1 MILLRQG
8 YGGLVERR
16 AFLTALSAFAA
27 VALERFDVLAAQ
39 APAAS
44 IDPLVDD
51 LVAGNRILAMEG
63 VLDGMGHISA
73 RHPGRPGRFLLAR
86 SVAPE
91 LVTRDD
97 IMEFDFDGMPVDA
110 RGRTPYKERFIH
122 SEIYRLREDVN
133 AIVHCHAPSLIPFAD
148 TRVMLR
154 AMYHMAAFVA
164 EGVPVFD
171 IRAVAGVTDLLVSD
185 AKLGK
190 ALAQALGSK
199 PAALMKYHGAV
210 VVASSVPNVVGRSI
224 YLEINARI
232 QIQTMT
238 LGGGAGTFSYIDP
251 AEARLRMA
259 DPNEYSRAWELW
271 KRKLSRPES
280 TR

>member
-1 MILLRQG
+1 MM
-8 YGGLVERR
+8 ERR
-16 AFLTALSAFAA
+16 GFLTALGAFAA
-27 VALERFDVLAAQ
+27 IALERFDVVAAQ
-39 APAAS
+39 ASGAS
-44 IDPLVDD
+44 LDALVDD
-51 LVAGNRILAMEG
+51 LVSGNRILAMES

-73 RHPGRPGRFLLAR
+73 RQPGRAGRFLLAR

-122 SEIYRLREDVN
+122 SEIYRARSDVN
-133 AIVHCHAPSLIPFAD
+133 AIVHCHTPSLIPFAD
-148 TRVMLR
+148 SRVPLR

-171 IRAVAGVTDLLVSD
+171 IRAAAGMTDLLVGD
-185 AKLGK
+185 AKLGR

-199 PAALMKYHGAV
+199 PAALMRHHGAV
-210 VVASSVPNVVGRSI
+210 VVATSVPTAVGRSI
-224 YLEINARI
+224 YLDLNARI

-238 LGGGAGTFSYIDP
+238 LGGSGTFSYIDP

-271 KRKLSRPES
+271 KRKLNR
-280 TR
+280 

>member
-1 MILLRQG
+1 MI
-8 YGGLVERR
+8 ERR
-16 AFLTALSAFAA
+16 TFLTALSAFAA
-27 VALERFDVLAAQ
+27 IALERFDVAAAQ
-39 APAAS
+39 APGAS
-44 IDPLVDD
+44 IDPLIDD
-51 LVAGNRILAMEG
+51 LVAGNRILAMED

-73 RHPGRPGRFLLAR
+73 RHPGRAGRFLLAR

-122 SEIYRLREDVN
+122 GEIYRVRSDVN
-133 AIVHCHAPSLIPFAD
+133 AIVHCHTPSLIPFAD
-148 TRVMLR
+148 STARMR

-171 IRAVAGVTDLLVSD
+171 IRAAAGTTDLLVSD
-185 AKLGK
+185 AKLGR

-199 PAALMKYHGAV
+199 SAALMKYHGAV
-210 VVASSVPNVVGRSI
+210 VVASSIPTVVGRSV
-224 YLEINARI
+224 YLDINARI
-232 QIQTMT
+232 QIQAMT

-251 AEARLRMA
+251 ADARLRMA

-271 KRKLSRPES
+271 KRKLIRPPGD
-280 TR
+280 R

>member
-16 AFLTALSAFAA
+16 AFLTALSAFA
-27 VALERFDVLAAQ
+27 VMALERFDASAAQ
-39 APAAS
+39 TQGAS
-44 IDPLVDD
+44 IDALIDD

-73 RHPGRPGRFLLAR
+73 RHPGRAGRFLLAR

-110 RGRTPYKERFIH
+110 KGRTPYKERFIH
-122 SEIYRLREDVN
+122 SEIYRVRSDVN
-133 AIVHCHAPSLIPFAD
+133 SVVHCHTPSLIPFAD
-148 TRVMLR
+148 STAPMR

-171 IRAVAGVTDLLVSD
+171 IRAAAGMTDLLVGD
-185 AKLGK
+185 AKLGR
-190 ALAQALGSK
+190 ALAQTLGSK
-199 PAALMKYHGAV
+199 HAALMRHHGAV
-210 VVASSVPNVVGRSI
+210 VVASSIPNAVGRSI
-224 YLEINARI
+224 YLDLNARI

-238 LGGGAGTFSYIDP
+238 LGGAGTFSYIDP

-259 DPNEYSRAWELW
+259 DPSEYSRAWELW
-271 KRKLSRPES
+271 KRKMSRLPAD
-280 TR
+280 R

>member
-1 MILLRQG
+1 MM
-8 YGGLVERR
+8 ERR
-16 AFLTALSAFAA
+16 LFLTALTSFAA
-27 VALERFDVLAAQ
+27 IAFERFDLSAAQ
-39 APAAS
+39 AKGAS
-44 IDPLVDD
+44 IDAVLDD

-73 RHPGRPGRFLLAR
+73 RHPARADRFLLAR

-97 IMEFDFDGMPVDA
+97 LMEFDFDGMPVDG

-122 SEIYRLREDVN
+122 SEIYRLRSDVN
-133 AIVHCHAPSLIPFAD
+133 AIVHCHTPSLIPFAD
-148 TRVMLR
+148 TRVSLR

-171 IRAVAGVTDLLVSD
+171 IRAAAGTTDLLVGD
-185 AKLGK
+185 AKLGR
-190 ALAQALGSK
+190 ALAQTLGSK
-199 PAALMKYHGAV
+199 PAVLMRHHGAV
-210 VVASSVPNVVGRSI
+210 VVATSIPTVVGRSV
-224 YLEINARI
+224 YLGINAQV
-232 QIQTMT
+232 QIQAMT
-238 LGGGAGTFSYIDP
+238 IGGGAGTFSYIDP

-271 KRKLSRPES
+271 KRKLSRQP
-280 TR
+280 